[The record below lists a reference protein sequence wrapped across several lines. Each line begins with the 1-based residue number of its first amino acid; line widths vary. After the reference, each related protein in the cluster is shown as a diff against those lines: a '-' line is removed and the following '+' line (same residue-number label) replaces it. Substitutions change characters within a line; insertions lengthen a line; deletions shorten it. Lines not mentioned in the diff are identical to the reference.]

1 MTTHQDQDKRSI
13 HEGDRALE
21 LFTNRSEVSR
31 LFLTQLH
38 EPGPNNPVL
47 FFHGDGGN
55 GKSLL
60 LKFLRQKC
68 CKLLFPQDWQQIR
81 DLTAVEMFEFVKTLQ
96 AGQYLHI
103 PTVKHNFEQRIGDDR
118 PQDPFYGL
126 LSLRHKLI
134 SAAHEHNYRLRFPLY
149 DFACIWY
156 QYRRGRSPE
165 EIKAMFPFHET
176 LGFVTSLIDI
186 TTKTPITGITRAI
199 FNLLAKDVTTQLA
212 HNMNLQVARWG
223 IADEQ
228 IEEII
233 RKDPDTELI
242 HDLPRFLGEDLQQ
255 GLQQPNAPKR
265 IVLFFD
271 THESFWGDQRNLSNA
286 LFFARDE
293 WVRQLV
299 RHLPLEAGVMVVV
312 AGREPPRWAEA
323 STIPPTDVPSKRIV
337 PIYVG
342 YLSELDAVEY
352 LNRVAISEPSLQQ
365 QLILYASVQPAEVHP
380 LYLGLCADVV
390 LQARTQKIDL
400 TAADFTTL
408 PDIRSR
414 SKALME
420 RILKY
425 VNQEICYAVNALI
438 ACRTFDYKLYQRLG
452 EELGFSA
459 TRPAFNFLTQF
470 SFVWQAEQRGRGW
483 YQIHRLLRRL
493 ADNQQETTQAA
504 HAVLEAYYRDRE
516 EIAESIYHLN
526 RLHQQQGV
534 AAWLAAFEQAL
545 QLGRYEDC
553 RILLE
558 IRNELLIP
566 HELSQGQV
574 AYIEGEYFAQ
584 LARYPEAEAKYS
596 EAITAFDQILSNSKP
611 DLMALTQKGC
621 VVKSLGD
628 LQTKRSHYHQALNSY
643 QQAIEMYNQA
653 LEQAQQLLP
662 QSPLSHE
669 LLNSRGKAQRSLGEL
684 YAKQTNY
691 AQAMISYQA
700 AIATFDLV
708 LQAVPTN
715 LSASNNKGLTLNN
728 LGKLYDN
735 REEFTLALENYQQ
748 AIATYD
754 QILQHTPTEIKALG
768 NRALTLRNLG
778 DLQCKQSLEQLAL
791 LSYQQAIRGYDQALQ
806 IAPHET
812 KLLSNKGVALQSLGK
827 LQVEQGQIRIASE
840 HFQQAIAVYDRLLE
854 LAPSSI
860 AALNNKGMVL
870 RQLGEL
876 HDNLSQSE
884 LAVSYYR
891 QAVGIYN
898 EALNWSP
905 SNINALKNKGNVLF
919 NLGNCF
925 KTQSQID
932 QTLEYYQQAIEL
944 YDQVL
949 QLAPNDQDVQNS
961 RALVQQSLF
970 EIKRAAVAPVDYH

>member
-1 MTTHQDQDKRSI
+1 MVTDQSNDRRTI

-21 LFTNRSEVSR
+21 LFTNRYEISR

-38 EPGPNNPVL
+38 EPAPNHPVL

-68 CKLLFPQDWQQIR
+68 CKLLFPQDWQHIR
-81 DLTAVEMFEFVKTLQ
+81 DLSAGEMLEATQTLQ
-96 AGQYLHI
+96 PGQYLHV

-126 LSLRHKLI
+126 LSLRHKLS
-134 SAAHEHNYRLRFPLY
+134 SAARERNYRLQFPLY

-156 QYRRGRSPE
+156 QYRKGRSPE

-186 TTKTPITGITRAI
+186 TTKTPITGMTRAI

-212 HNMNLQVARWG
+212 HNVNLQVARWG
-223 IADEQ
+223 VADEQ
-228 IEEII
+228 IEEVI
-233 RKDPDTELI
+233 RRDPDTELI
-242 HDLPRFLGEDLQQ
+242 HELPRFLAEDLQQ
-255 GLQQPNAPKR
+255 GLQQANAPKR
-265 IVLFFD
+265 IVLFLD
-271 THESFWGDQRNLSNA
+271 THEAFWGDQRNLSNA

-293 WVRQLV
+293 WVRSLV
-299 RHLPLEAGVMVVV
+299 RYFPLESGVMVVV
-312 AGREPPRWAEA
+312 AGREPPRWSEA
-323 STIPPTDVPSKRIV
+323 STIPPTDVPAERIA

-342 YLSELDAVEY
+342 YLSESDATEY
-352 LNRVAISEPSLQQ
+352 LYRVGITEPTLQQ
-365 QLILYASVQPAEVHP
+365 QLIIYASVQPGEVHP
-380 LYLGLCADVV
+380 LYLGLSADAV

-408 PDIRSR
+408 PDTRNR

-438 ACRTFDYKLYQRLG
+438 ACRAFDYKLYQRLG

-459 TRPAFNFLTQF
+459 TRPAFNLLTQF

-493 ADNQQETTQAA
+493 ADEKQETTQAA
-504 HAVLEAYYRDRE
+504 HTVLEEYYRNQE
-516 EIAESIYHLN
+516 EIGESIYHLN

-534 AAWLAAFEQAL
+534 EAWLTAFEQAL
-545 QLGRYEDC
+545 QSSRYEEC

-566 HELSQGQV
+566 HELSTGRV

-584 LARYPEAEAKYS
+584 LARYPEAEAKYR
-596 EAITAFDQILSNSKP
+596 EAIAAFDQILSTSKP
-611 DLMALTQKGC
+611 DLIALTQKGC
-621 VVKSLGD
+621 VLKSLGD
-628 LQTKRSHYHQALNSY
+628 LLTKRSQYSQALNSY
-643 QQAIEMYNQA
+643 QQAIIMYDQA

-662 QSPLSHE
+662 RSPHVSHE

-684 YAKQTNY
+684 YAKQTDY
-691 AQAMISYQA
+691 PQAMALYQQ
-700 AIATFDLV
+700 AIATFDQI
-708 LQAVPTN
+708 LQVNPAN
-715 LSASNNKGLTLNN
+715 LTALNNKGLTLNN
-728 LGKLYDN
+728 LARLYDN
-735 REEFTLALENYQQ
+735 LGEFPLALEHFQI

-754 QILQHTPTEIKALG
+754 QILQQFPAEVKALG
-768 NRALTLRNLG
+768 NKALTLRNLG
-778 DLQCKQSLEQLAL
+778 DLQHKQLLEQQAL
-791 LSYQQAIRGYDQALQ
+791 FSYQQAISDYDQALQ
-806 IAPHET
+806 VAPHET
-812 KLLSNKGVALQSLGK
+812 KLLSNKGVALQSLGQ
-827 LQVEQGQIRIASE
+827 LQVEQGQIRIAAE
-840 HFQQAIAVYDRLLE
+840 QFQQAIGVYDRLLE

-860 AALNNKGMVL
+860 PALNNKGMVL
-870 RQLGEL
+870 RHLGEL
-876 HDNLSQSE
+876 HENLSQCE
-884 LAVSYYR
+884 LAMNYYR
-891 QAVGIYN
+891 QAVRVYN

-905 SNINALKNKGNVLF
+905 HNINALKNKGNVLF
-919 NLGNCF
+919 NLGNCYR
-925 KTQSQID
+925 TQAQIN
-932 QTLEYYQQAIEL
+932 QALEYYQQAIEL

-949 QLAPNDQDVQNS
+949 QLAPNDHDVQNS
-961 RALVQQSLF
+961 RSLVQQNLS
-970 EIKRAAVAPVDYH
+970 EYGNPTAYGTSP